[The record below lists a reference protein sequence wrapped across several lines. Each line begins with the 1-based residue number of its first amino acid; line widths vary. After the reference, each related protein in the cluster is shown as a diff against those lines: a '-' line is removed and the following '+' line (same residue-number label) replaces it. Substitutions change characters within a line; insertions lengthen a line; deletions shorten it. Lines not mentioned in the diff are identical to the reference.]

1 LTAAEKEWKKTPNTQ
16 TVRLRL
22 GMSLAEADK
31 LNAIAAKEKK
41 SLGQL
46 FTEFLN
52 EKKAAML
59 KE

>member
-1 LTAAEKEWKKTPNTQ
+1 
-16 TVRLRL
+16 
-22 GMSLAEADK
+22 MADK
-31 LNAIAAKEKK
+31 LNAIAAKKKK

>member
-1 LTAAEKEWKKTPNTQ
+1 MTLSCGVNDVWHGAE
-16 TVRLRL
+16 
-22 GMSLAEADK
+22 K
-31 LNAIAAKEKK
+31 LNAIAAKANK
-41 SLGQL
+41 SLSQL